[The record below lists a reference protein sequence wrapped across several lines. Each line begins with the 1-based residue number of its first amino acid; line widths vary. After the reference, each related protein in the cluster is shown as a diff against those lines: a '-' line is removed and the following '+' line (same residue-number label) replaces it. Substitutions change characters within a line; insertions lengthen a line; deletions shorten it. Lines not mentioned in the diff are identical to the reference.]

1 MLLKLKKIAV
11 KKSIK
16 LFKFKLFVFS
26 IYHTVQCVKL
36 NKTCSK
42 ILLNLGADASLC
54 GMCST
59 GASGTNAVRYG
70 NMGYQDHNG
79 GIQNY
84 PSLGKVG
91 NLTTHITIL
100 LGTAL

>member
-1 MLLKLKKIAV
+1 MCKLIKI
-11 KKSIK
+11 
-16 LFKFKLFVFS
+16 
-26 IYHTVQCVKL
+26 
-36 NKTCSK
+36 CSK
-42 ILLNLGADASLC
+42 LLSNLGADASLC

-70 NMGYQDHNG
+70 NMGYQVYNG

-84 PSLGKVG
+84 PSLGKDG
-91 NLTTHITIL
+91 NLKTHITIL